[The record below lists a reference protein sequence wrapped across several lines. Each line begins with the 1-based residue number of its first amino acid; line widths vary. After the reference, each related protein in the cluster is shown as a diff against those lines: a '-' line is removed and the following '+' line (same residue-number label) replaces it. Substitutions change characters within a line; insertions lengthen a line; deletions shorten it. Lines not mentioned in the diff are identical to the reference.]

1 MVDIPNMR
9 RVYSR
14 PWQRGSTAN
23 PGKVSTGVAVGVR
36 PETTLFAHETM
47 PDALADTST
56 IGARLAVEP
65 PPAEAGGFWF
75 LLRGRLRGRFAYPV
89 QGWFMQPARWSM
101 KNQRAAQPIPIPDI
115 HRSIGIGVRLVSAP
129 CADVGMFLTLV
140 DRPAPM
146 AGLAGVV
153 RRYRIHRHASSQGLV
168 AHKRLQ
174 LIERPIVPVLP
185 RIRPGVFSLPGR
197 SPNAREV
204 LKADSCFVDRQWSVF
219 AVA

>member
-1 MVDIPNMR
+1 MPLHNCTK
-9 RVYSR
+9 
-14 PWQRGSTAN
+14 TAD
-23 PGKVSTGVAVGVR
+23 
-36 PETTLFAHETM
+36 L
-47 PDALADTST
+47 
-56 IGARLAVEP
+56 RLGLLLCYQFEP

-129 CADVGMFLTLV
+129 PADVGMFLTLV